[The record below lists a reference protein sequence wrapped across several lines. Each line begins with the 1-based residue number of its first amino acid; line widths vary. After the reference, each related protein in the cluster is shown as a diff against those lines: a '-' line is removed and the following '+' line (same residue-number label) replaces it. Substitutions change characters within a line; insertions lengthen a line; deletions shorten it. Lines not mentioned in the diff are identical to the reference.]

1 MFYFPL
7 SLNLLLRLLFPC
19 PPLPL
24 PPFLSFQIL
33 LFHIPI
39 FLNILGSLARSIE
52 RSIIFFFFRF
62 YSTDLS
68 LQVDAFVW
76 FIPDSESPGVKLKWT
91 LHWGICISVTFY
103 FSSLYS
109 NITCALCFSLSA
121 VPSSAVP
128 QFPNSS
134 LPCSNILKLTRLVR
148 LIYRTLDR
156 FFSVFD
162 WFIPVSRCIFAVK

>member
-1 MFYFPL
+1 MELVDIFP

-52 RSIIFFFFRF
+52 RSIIFFFRF

-68 LQVDAFVW
+68 LQVDVFVW
-76 FIPDSESPGVKLKWT
+76 FIPDSDEGPGVKLKWT
-91 LHWGICISVTFY
+91 LHWGICVSVTFY
-103 FSSLYS
+103 FSSLFS

-156 FFSVFD
+156 FFRFLTDLS
-162 WFIPVSRCIFAVK
+162 P

>member
-1 MFYFPL
+1 MKLVDMRYVFFPSL

-76 FIPDSESPGVKLKWT
+76 FIPDSDEGPGVKLK
-91 LHWGICISVTFY
+91 
-103 FSSLYS
+103 
-109 NITCALCFSLSA
+109 
-121 VPSSAVP
+121 
-128 QFPNSS
+128 
-134 LPCSNILKLTRLVR
+134 
-148 LIYRTLDR
+148 
-156 FFSVFD
+156 
-162 WFIPVSRCIFAVK
+162 

>member
-1 MFYFPL
+1 MELVDIFP

-52 RSIIFFFFRF
+52 RSIIFFFRF

-76 FIPDSESPGVKLKWT
+76 FIPDSDEGPGVKLK
-91 LHWGICISVTFY
+91 
-103 FSSLYS
+103 
-109 NITCALCFSLSA
+109 
-121 VPSSAVP
+121 
-128 QFPNSS
+128 
-134 LPCSNILKLTRLVR
+134 
-148 LIYRTLDR
+148 
-156 FFSVFD
+156 
-162 WFIPVSRCIFAVK
+162 